1 MRKSI
6 VDPAKTIIC
15 SFFLIGLLGV
25 VTPTNAHEIEVNGLP
40 CNDLCQA
47 WLGYNRHGDFTGSTT
62 SNLKPMDQRS
72 SRLGRPT
79 ASAPPLKRRRPEKEA
94 VKVER
99 NRPATER
106 SAPEISKT
114 AVAAKHVRPRNWEAQ
129 ANVPL
134 PVPQPM
140 MPRVGPALAAGAP
153 KPSASRSPVNLHKL
167 SEAAVL
173 PDEGTRPPASINRAL
188 PPIPDGPAAPE
199 ISKRQKEPLHTSPPT
214 AAVAPSSPGA
224 SSLSQMPT
232 IATAAT
238 HDDVTKP
245 IPDTKSGSPSPM
257 DIGDKGR
264 PENQATPASKPAV
277 AQPSTVVASL
287 PSPAN
292 AGSGLRN
299 DDHPSGSTQE
309 DSLQPIPE
317 LAGTPLPVT
326 VGQISAEPRGTNVHV
341 VVVNVLQRE
350 MKGVDVRCRARDAQ
364 GLQVAEASVHIASI
378 APSDVA
384 FGQVLFPAEITAQD
398 NKFTCDVGRIA
409 AAHGVT
415 P

>member
-6 VDPAKTIIC
+6 VDLPKAIIY
-15 SFFLIGLLGV
+15 SFALTSLLGIE
-25 VTPTNAHEIEVNGLP
+25 TPTNAREIEVNGSP

-47 WLGYNRHGDFTGSTT
+47 WLGYSGHGDSNGSTT
-62 SNLKPMDQRS
+62 ANLKPVDQRS
-72 SRLGRPT
+72 TPPSRPT
-79 ASAPPLKRRRPEKEA
+79 AFPPPLKTRRPEKEI

-99 NRPATER
+99 NHPSTER
-106 SAPEISKT
+106 SAPEVPKT

-134 PVPQPM
+134 PVPQPV
-140 MPRVGPALAAGAP
+140 MPRVGPALTAGAP
-153 KPSASRSPVNLHKL
+153 TPAASRSPASPHKL
-167 SEAAVL
+167 SEAAAL
-173 PDEGTRPPASINRAL
+173 PDEDTRPSASISRAL
-188 PPIPDGPAAPE
+188 PLMPDRSAAPDT
-199 ISKRQKEPLHTSPPT
+199 SKLQKEPPQTSLPT

-238 HDDVTKP
+238 HGDVTKP
-245 IPDTKSGSPSPM
+245 LPDPKAAAPTPI
-257 DIGDKGR
+257 DTGDGGR
-264 PENQATPASKPAV
+264 PNDQATPAYKPA
-277 AQPSTVVASL
+277 AQQPSTVVASL

-292 AGSGLRN
+292 AGSVLRN

-309 DSLQPIPE
+309 DNLQPLPE

-326 VGQISAEPRGTNVHV
+326 VGRISAEPRGTDVHV
-341 VVVNVLQRE
+341 VVVNVLERE
-350 MKGVDVRCRARDAQ
+350 MKDVDVRCRARDAQ
-364 GLQVAEASVHIASI
+364 GLQVAEASAHIASI

-398 NKFTCDVGRIA
+398 NKFICDVGRTA
-409 AAHGVT
+409 AADGVT